1 MPRPIVGNRQN
12 QQFQGTLS
20 LNQKTAGS
28 TQGRTMS
35 KLERDRLLRKPR
47 SKEYMEAIRKL
58 DAGSHVHNRAQVEEI
73 ISILQEE
80 FPMIELAGIL
90 EGIVAKCYIGPEY
103 DVHTLSLT
111 GGIIHHYQKNEGLP
125 ANLTKAR
132 ALAARG
138 TYEFIEVYTDCCRC
152 VCSDG
157 SVAVF

>member
-73 ISILQEE
+73 ISILQK
-80 FPMIELAGIL
+80 
-90 EGIVAKCYIGPEY
+90 VSYDRIGRY
-103 DVHTLSLT
+103 F
-111 GGIIHHYQKNEGLP
+111 G
-125 ANLTKAR
+125 R
-132 ALAARG
+132 
-138 TYEFIEVYTDCCRC
+138 DCCEVLYRTGIRC
-152 VCSDG
+152 TYVEPDRRDHS
-157 SVAVF
+157 SLSEK